1 MEDEEGRVLETTR
14 HCSAQ
19 QHRECLCERGP
30 NRTIL
35 SVAANGG
42 RSIAGREALAG
53 LARLRSSNVGIGGGN
68 SAAVVCWL
76 GATSLAPGS
85 MQHRWPR
92 RGCSRAGRQC
102 VPESCGE
109 AAKEGPRT
117 VLEVHGFTRA
127 VVGILAVVAICHQA
141 EGGNVSTHRF
151 LSSSPASTVVLLVDG
166 DSGSPLTT
174 HNGQCG
180 LSASTACATVRAAA
194 AMAARPEYANAH
206 IHIQI
211 AAGQYGADSCNAV
224 FNQPVSLTGAGSAAT
239 KIDCGFTSRF
249 LHVNGTQSS
258 LMVSGLS
265 VYNCTSYYN
274 AMEAGGVVDGG
285 AVLVTWG
292 SDGNGDAQ
300 GLYLNFEAVVFVGA
314 RAALNASAGHE
325 GIHTV
330 GGAIGVV
337 LPIGN
342 VSDVVLDVVDCQ
354 FYNMVAA
361 GGARASCRD
370 PVSRAEK

>member
-1 MEDEEGRVLETTR
+1 M
-14 HCSAQ
+14 
-19 QHRECLCERGP
+19 
-30 NRTIL
+30 
-35 SVAANGG
+35 
-42 RSIAGREALAG
+42 
-53 LARLRSSNVGIGGGN
+53 
-68 SAAVVCWL
+68 
-76 GATSLAPGS
+76 
-85 MQHRWPR
+85 
-92 RGCSRAGRQC
+92 
-102 VPESCGE
+102 
-109 AAKEGPRT
+109 EGPRT

-206 IHIQI
+206 IKIQI
-211 AAGQYGADSCNAV
+211 AAGRYGADSCNAV
-224 FNQPVSLTGAGSAAT
+224 FNQPVSLTGAGSATT

-274 AMEAGGVVDGG
+274 AMEHGGVVDGG
-285 AVLVTWG
+285 AVLVTW
-292 SDGNGDAQ
+292 Q
-300 GLYLNFEAVVFVGA
+300 GAVSGLSATFDDVHMVRAWAIFNSTVG
-314 RAALNASAGHE
+314 HQ
-325 GIHTV
+325 GIHV
-330 GGAIGVV
+330 IGGAIGIQIPSYGCEGISLTVMNSV
-337 LPIGN
+337 FEENL
-342 VSDVVLDVVDCQ
+342 
-354 FYNMVAA
+354 AA
-361 GGARASCRD
+361 GGESHSCFVVELLPCYSNCLCVAVAVVTGYDVLPPVEPPGCLSCVVFCILCRWSVVRFRPCACSCWRRISEPSFVCVRSTSAYFSAVMLLRAATSVHSSLT
-370 PVSRAEK
+370 PSHLSPW